1 MSQQFGDQNYIYL
14 YDLPKEELTSQKI
27 ASVFENQGGCTLAN
41 KPQIRRDFTRPFY
54 SGIVQIKDAQQ
65 FSDAAEKM
73 RYFQIGTTWC
83 RALKFDKQLLGSNKE
98 KLHSHNVFVRTI
110 PLDWN
115 HPNLHTK
122 FEKFGPIK
130 SLKVSL
136 NADGSSRGYGFI
148 CYQEE

>member
-27 ASVFENQGGCTLAN
+27 AQAFEDKAQVTLAN

-65 FSDAAEKM
+65 FNEAAEKM
-73 RYFQIGTTWC
+73 RYFKIGNNWC

-98 KLHSHNVFVRTI
+98 KLHNHNIFVRSI
-110 PLDWN
+110 PLTWN
-115 HPNLHTK
+115 HPDLHQK
-122 FEKFGPIK
+122 FEQFGPIK
-130 SLKVSL
+130 SLKVS
-136 NADGSSRGYGFI
+136 NNSDGSSRGYGFI
-148 CYQEE
+148 CY